1 MALELG
7 ALDAVIAK
15 DLGEIPDLPDYKT
28 PPAGT
33 YALLVEKIEP
43 KEIGE
48 KTALQIT
55 YIVDTVLELV
65 NAETPVEEQVIA
77 GNKFT
82 EAFFFDKVENIDM
95 TLGAL
100 KKKVANLAEPFG
112 TTNLKE
118 ILEKMMGMK
127 INCIIHNRVDKKSTP
142 HKVYAQVRDIT
153 LATS

>member
-7 ALDAVIAK
+7 ALDSVIAR
-15 DLGEIPDLPDYKT
+15 DINDIPDLPDYKT
-28 PPAGT
+28 PPAGS
-33 YALLVEKIEP
+33 YALLIEKIEP
-43 KEIGE
+43 KEIGD

-55 YIVDTVLELV
+55 YIVDTVRELV
-65 NAETPVEEQVIA
+65 VPDTDEKDQVIP

-100 KKKVANLAEPFG
+100 KKKFAPLSEPFG
-112 TTNLKE
+112 TTDLKE
-118 ILEKMMGMK
+118 ILEKSVGMK
-127 INCIIHNRVDKKSTP
+127 IDCVIHNRVNKKVTP
-142 HKVYAQVRDIT
+142 NQIYAQVRDVT